1 MERLCRTDMDWSPA
15 QTTQHLPARVQIDR
29 LFLVSPNMDCSTNH
43 RPSLALPASPA
54 APALPPL
61 AGGDLAGPIYAIPY
75 PKLLPPSAI
84 PGRPSCSSAGS
95 PSRTTWL
102 RLGRRSWPSPGHRTC
117 VILGGLPHRL
127 ACPRPR
133 AWWLRDDAARRRGHQ
148 DTRTR
153 RREPTG

>member
-1 MERLCRTDMDWSPA
+1 VEPEASQWSVYAA
-15 QTTQHLPARVQIDR
+15 QTWIGVQPKRHNICQPESR
-29 LFLVSPNMDCSTNH
+29 SIVSPSLDCSTNH

-84 PGRPSCSSAGS
+84 PGRPSCSSAVS
-95 PSRTTWL
+95 PSRTTRL
-102 RLGRRSWPSPGHRTC
+102 RLGRRSRPSPGHRAPL
-117 VILGGLPHRL
+117 ILGGLPHRL

-133 AWWLRDDAARRRGHQ
+133 AWCLREDAARRRGHQ
-148 DTRTR
+148 DTRT
-153 RREPTG
+153 